1 MKTILYEARSTMNQR
16 GAIVIIIAI
25 SMVVLVGF
33 VALAI
38 DVSDLIVVRNQLQN
52 AADAGALA
60 GARFLYIDDGTGLG
74 VNVGANQIAYDAA
87 RANKAIAVTGAI
99 AVDVNWSAGQ
109 NDEENVDVQRGHWSF
124 GLDEE
129 VLPRG
134 FYPNDSTVLVDL
146 WNVTTAELDSNIDFI
161 NAVRV
166 VARRQ
171 ENPAPSFFA
180 RIFGYDDFQ
189 LAADAVAYIGFA
201 GTLQPEDVDQPIGI
215 CKQAIIDKNGNYTCN
230 TGRMIDSGG
239 GTTHNTGAWTN
250 FIQPC
255 ETASVPSVRPLVCA
269 EGNPATLDFG
279 DGMGTVGG
287 MQATVYNDLRDCWL
301 YGPLPKDSRGYP
313 RESWTL
319 TLPVID
325 CPGNNPGPCSDLVGA
340 VTLNIIWIKQS
351 STDPEWRDIP
361 LQMKSPGKEEW
372 KCSKW
377 FDAGEPKDIDALDSS
392 QRHECWQEFSTA
404 FSLCTADGTSVGD
417 LTPSDLQKTI
427 FFLPDCT
434 PHEPQG
440 DSGGENFGILAK
452 IPKLVE

>member
-1 MKTILYEARSTMNQR
+1 MKKSFSQAISPAMNQQ
-16 GAIVIIIAI
+16 GAIIIIIAI
-25 SMVVLVGF
+25 SLVVLVGF

-38 DVSDLIVVRNQLQN
+38 DVSDLIVIRNQLQN

-60 GARFLYIDDGTGLG
+60 GARFLYTDDGTGLS

-87 RANKAIAVTGAI
+87 RANRAIAVTGAV
-99 AVDVNWSAGQ
+99 AVDVNWPVGT
-109 NDEENVDVQRGHWSF
+109 DVQRGHWSF
-124 GLDEE
+124 GLGA
-129 VLPRG
+129 LPRG
-134 FYPNDSTVLVDL
+134 FYPNEVSTDPVDL
-146 WNVTTAELDSNIDFI
+146 WNTSTEELDANQDFI
-161 NAVRV
+161 NAIKV

-215 CKQAIIDKNGNYTCN
+215 CKQAILDENGNYTCN

-250 FIQPC
+250 FLQPC

-269 EGNPATLDFG
+269 EGNPDMLEFG
-279 DGMGTVGG
+279 EGMGTVGG
-287 MQATVYNDLRDCWL
+287 MQDVVYNDLRDCWL
-301 YGPLPKDSRGYP
+301 DAPVPKDWRGYP
-313 RESWTL
+313 IESWTL

-351 STDPEWRDIP
+351 GTDPQWTDIP
-361 LQMKSPGKEEW
+361 LQMEGWE
-372 KCSKW
+372 CSIW
-377 FDAGEPKDIDALDSS
+377 ADPNGANYDFSALDSS
-392 QRHECWQEFSTA
+392 QRHQCWQEFA
-404 FSLCTADGTSVGD
+404 EEFNLHTADGTPVGD
-417 LTPSDLQKTI
+417 LTPSDLQKTV

-434 PHEPQG
+434 PHDPIG
-440 DSGGENFGILAK
+440 NSGGENFGILAE